1 MAFKVT
7 RQEDFPF
14 MFEIVR
20 DNGRLIPNKLKGSFT
35 SEVEAI
41 IFLEKEQGKDV
52 SDIPSS

>member
-7 RQEDFPF
+7 RQEAFPF

-35 SEVEAI
+35 SEMEAI